1 MTLFMKYPSLTN
13 HYAISAG
20 TRGIYAHLNS
30 QWYATEKIDGANVS
44 VNIDLQT
51 GRYTFAKRTE
61 LLDMDALEEP
71 YTSLPEIITPE
82 IVAGM
87 AEKLRGLGY
96 TTVAHVYGELFG
108 AGVLTEQDYQVT
120 TENRRDVILYDILVE
135 DTRDD
140 DSTLTELSLHDL
152 HAVIPNAF
160 AEKVIKTGTLIS
172 LLQQEPETTSLYGG
186 LNEGYTYKLVDGI
199 TGFDRMSSY
208 TAVKHKTPAFSERRK
223 VKVPATRALT
233 LNQLSMLS
241 YITERRVANILSHG
255 DIPAEMRSMRLL
267 IPTLQEDVATEWL
280 REVGADSGLTNAEA
294 LAEVKGLSRDITQTA
309 KAGLVAY
316 IASVTVV

>member
-1 MTLFMKYPSLTN
+1 MTLFKKYPSLTN
-13 HYAISAG
+13 HYAISAN
-20 TRGIYAHLNS
+20 TRGIYALLNS
-30 QWYATEKIDGANVS
+30 QWYATEKIDGTNIS

-51 GRYTFAKRTE
+51 GQYAFAKRPE

-71 YTSLPEIITPE
+71 YTSLPELMTPE
-82 IVAGM
+82 IVADM
-87 AEKLRGLGY
+87 TEKLRGLGY
-96 TTVAHVYGELFG
+96 STVAHVYGELFG
-108 AGVLTEQDYQVT
+108 AGILKQDYQAT
-120 TENRRDVILYDILVE
+120 ADNRRDIVLYDILIE

-152 HAVIPNAF
+152 HAVIPSAF
-160 AEKVIKTGTLIS
+160 TEEVIKTGTLIS
-172 LLQQEPETTSLYGG
+172 LLQQEPETASLYGG
-186 LNEGYTYKLVDGI
+186 LNEGYVYKLVDGI
-199 TGFDRMSSY
+199 TSFDRTSSY
-208 TAVKHKTPAFSERRK
+208 TAVKHKTPAFSERKK

-267 IPTLQEDVATEWL
+267 IPALQEDVATEWL
-280 REVGADSGLTNAEA
+280 REVGADSGLTDAEA
-294 LAEVKGLSRDITQTA
+294 LDEVKGLSRDITQTA
-309 KAGLVAY
+309 KAGLMTY

>member
-1 MTLFMKYPSLTN
+1 MTLFKKYPSLTN
-13 HYAISAG
+13 HYAISAN

-30 QWYATEKIDGANVS
+30 QWYATEKIDGTNIS
-44 VNIDLQT
+44 INIDLQT
-51 GRYTFAKRTE
+51 GQYAFAKRPE

-71 YTSLPEIITPE
+71 YTSLPELITPE
-82 IVAGM
+82 IVADM
-87 AEKLRGLGY
+87 TKKLRGLGY
-96 TTVAHVYGELFG
+96 STVAHVYGELFG
-108 AGVLTEQDYQVT
+108 AGILKQDYQAT
-120 TENRRDVILYDILVE
+120 ADNRRDIVLYDILIE

-152 HAVIPNAF
+152 HAVIPSAF
-160 AEKVIKTGTLIS
+160 TEEVIKTGTLIS
-172 LLQQEPETTSLYGG
+172 FLQQDPDTVSRYGG
-186 LNEGYTYKLVDGI
+186 LSEGYVYKLVDGI
-199 TGFDRMSSY
+199 TSFDRTSSY
-208 TAVKHKTPAFSERRK
+208 TAVKHKTQAFSERKK
-223 VKVPATRALT
+223 VNVPATRELT

-267 IPTLQEDVATEWL
+267 IPALQEDVATEWL